1 MSGGGRGKRPK
12 SGLTAEEQLLWEHTA
27 RSMKPLRTA
36 KSRVLDGADEA
47 ALEPVDV
54 APKRRA
60 KADKAAAPLPGLP
73 AAPAAAAKKPA
84 KTPELADFDRK
95 AAKRLRGGRIEIEAR
110 LDLHGMRE
118 HEAHAELRRFL
129 YSCQASGK
137 RWVLV
142 ITGKGAPRRTGW
154 FGDDGEPHVAQSDRG
169 QGPDFGRDDP
179 YGGAASQRRGVIR
192 RSVPR
197 WLAEPDLRAIVV
209 SYTQAAIQ
217 HGGEGAMYV
226 QLRKR

>member
-154 FGDDGEPHVAQSDRG
+154 FGDDGEPTGEGANVDRS
-169 QGPDFGRDDP
+169 F
-179 YGGAASQRRGVIR
+179 GGAATPRRGVIR
-192 RSVPR
+192 RNVPR

-209 SYTQAAIQ
+209 SYTEAAIQ
-217 HGGEGAMYV
+217 HGGEGAVYV
-226 QLRKR
+226 QLRKRG